1 MVVPCPVSPVSGD
14 VASRPLGQVGPFARP
29 LIRQLKNMEFEIKE
43 ICGVKTTLIQKKI
56 KKNLNPCHRML
67 FLGSKYAKIAF
78 AAWGA

>member
-1 MVVPCPVSPVSGD
+1 
-14 VASRPLGQVGPFARP
+14 
-29 LIRQLKNMEFEIKE
+29 MEFEIKE